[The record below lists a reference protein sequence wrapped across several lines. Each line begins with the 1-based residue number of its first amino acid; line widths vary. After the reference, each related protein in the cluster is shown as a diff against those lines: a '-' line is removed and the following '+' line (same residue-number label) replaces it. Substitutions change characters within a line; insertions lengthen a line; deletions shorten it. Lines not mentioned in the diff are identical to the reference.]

1 MTSLEGWLLERMT
14 VRRWIVTAGVAGLG
28 LGAAGF
34 GVGWKSGER
43 HAANEV
49 AAQIREGVQAMQQS
63 VQRALPEPSP
73 ADIAAVDR
81 QQADALARIK
91 AQKADEA
98 RMDQQRRE
106 LRQKMDAVGR

>member
-43 HAANEV
+43 HTVNEF

-63 VQRALPEPSP
+63 AQRALPEPSP
-73 ADIAAVDR
+73 ADVAAVDR
-81 QQADALARIK
+81 QQADTLARIK
-91 AQKADEA
+91 AQKAEEA
-98 RMDQQRRE
+98 RLDREREALRR
-106 LRQKMDAVGR
+106 KMDAVK